1 MTKIGRITLSIL
13 GGSVLAITTWALPQ
27 SATNGAPQATA
38 QQNQVRLE
46 SASGTIVAVE
56 SDFFTLS
63 TAADNPQG
71 QQFMAGS
78 NSPKAMTFLIDN
90 NTTVDGKMT
99 VGATASVIYREANGN
114 NLAVN
119 VIVAR

>member
-1 MTKIGRITLSIL
+1 MKGIRRITLSIL
-13 GGSVLAITTWALPQ
+13 SGSVLAMATWALPQ
-27 SATNGAPQATA
+27 SAANGAPQATA
-38 QQNQVRLE
+38 AQNQVQLE

-56 SDFFTLS
+56 SDFFTLR
-63 TAADNPQG
+63 TTADNSQG

-78 NSPKAMTFLIDN
+78 NSPKAMTFLVDN

-114 NLAVN
+114 NVAVN
-119 VIVAR
+119 VVVNK